1 MQGYLRLNNEAYKS
15 FMDYL
20 KHILQHAKSFGSRS
34 SILSVLAWIF
44 GTLFFSIT
52 LAGVLKAE
60 TWLLI
65 AMFLLLVV
73 VLISILVAF
82 FYCLFTGNTD
92 ILRSE
97 KFVIEKLAIEKQV
110 ASDSVT
116 GTQTITH
123 NNTNHVNSIETVEDD
138 INEA

>member
-1 MQGYLRLNNEAYKS
+1 MQLYLELNNEACES
-15 FMDYL
+15 CMDYF

-44 GTLFFSIT
+44 GTLFFFIT
-52 LAGVLKAE
+52 IAGIFKSP

-65 AMFLLLVV
+65 AMFSLLVL

-97 KFVIEKLAIEKQV
+97 KFVIEKLAIEKQISGDSLTGPEKTINNQDISRINHS
-110 ASDSVT
+110 AS
-116 GTQTITH
+116 
-123 NNTNHVNSIETVEDD
+123 EDD
-138 INEA
+138 QQ